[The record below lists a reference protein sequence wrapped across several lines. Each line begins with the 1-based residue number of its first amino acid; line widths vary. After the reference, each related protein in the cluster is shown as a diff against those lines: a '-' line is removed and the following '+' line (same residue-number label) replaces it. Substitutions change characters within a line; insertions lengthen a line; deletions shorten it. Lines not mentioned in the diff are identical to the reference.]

1 MLGLPIQTEV
11 KKQLPKSAIYTK
23 FQMNNA
29 QKERID
35 SDISKLV
42 IVNEILPSTINI
54 AAGENIKAFYVVNVL
69 LKNKKYD
76 EKNIAKISKL
86 IPQNILFVLEFE
98 NEIQLAIYHTKLIH
112 TEWLPKDDT
121 KIILKGLDLDSIWEN
136 LVKSIAFD
144 NEKLEMWNEKLS
156 LTENIVADDKKAKLE
171 KEIARLER
179 QARNEKQPKKKFEL
193 VQQIN
198 KLKNEMESKI

>member
-54 AAGENIKAFYVVNVL
+54 AAGENIKAFFVVNVL

-76 EKNIAKISKL
+76 EKNIAMISKL
-86 IPQNILFVLEFE
+86 IPQNILFILEFE

-121 KIILKGLDLDSIWEN
+121 RITLKGFDLDSIWEN
-136 LVKSIAFD
+136 IILQIGEIEIEQGNTLDDQIA
-144 NEKLEMWNEKLS
+144 
-156 LTENIVADDKKAKLE
+156 IDDKKAKLE
-171 KEIARLER
+171 KEIARLEK

-193 VQQIN
+193 VQIIN
-198 KLKNEMESKI
+198 RLKTERGTT

>member
-42 IVNEILPSTINI
+42 IVNEILPSTVNI
-54 AAGENIKAFYVVNVL
+54 AAGENIKAFFVVNVL

-76 EKNIAKISKL
+76 EKNIAMISKL
-86 IPQNILFVLEFE
+86 IPQNILFILEFE

-121 KIILKGLDLDSIWEN
+121 KITLKGLDLDATWEN
-136 LVKSIAFD
+136 IILQIGEIEIEQGNTLDDQIA
-144 NEKLEMWNEKLS
+144 
-156 LTENIVADDKKAKLE
+156 IDDKKAKLE

-193 VQQIN
+193 VQEIN
-198 KLKNEMESKI
+198 RLKRSLN

>member
-54 AAGENIKAFYVVNVL
+54 AAGENIKAFFVVNVL

-76 EKNIAKISKL
+76 EKNIAMISKL
-86 IPQNILFVLEFE
+86 IPQNILFILEFE

-121 KIILKGLDLDSIWEN
+121 RITLKGFDLDSIWEN
-136 LVKSIAFD
+136 IILQIGEIEIEQGNTLDDQIA
-144 NEKLEMWNEKLS
+144 
-156 LTENIVADDKKAKLE
+156 IDDKKAKLE
-171 KEIARLER
+171 KEIARLEK

-193 VQQIN
+193 VQKIQ
-198 KLKNEMESKI
+198 KLKAGENS

>member
-54 AAGENIKAFYVVNVL
+54 AAGENIKAFFVVNVL

-76 EKNIAKISKL
+76 ERNIAMISKL
-86 IPQNILFVLEFE
+86 IPQNILFILEFE

-121 KIILKGLDLDSIWEN
+121 RITLKGLDLDAIWEN
-136 LVKSIAFD
+136 IILQIGEIEIEQGNTLDDQIA
-144 NEKLEMWNEKLS
+144 
-156 LTENIVADDKKAKLE
+156 IDDKKARLE
-171 KEIARLER
+171 KEIARLEK

-193 VQQIN
+193 VQKIQ
-198 KLKNEMESKI
+198 KLKAGENS

>member
-54 AAGENIKAFYVVNVL
+54 AAGENIKAFFVVNVL

-76 EKNIAKISKL
+76 EKNIAMISKL
-86 IPQNILFVLEFE
+86 IPQNILFILEFE
-98 NEIQLAIYHTKLIH
+98 NKIQLAIYHTKLIH

-121 KIILKGLDLDSIWEN
+121 RITLKGFDLDSIWEN
-136 LVKSIAFD
+136 IILQIGEIEIEQGNTLDDQIA
-144 NEKLEMWNEKLS
+144 
-156 LTENIVADDKKAKLE
+156 IDDKKAKLE

-193 VQQIN
+193 VQQVSN
-198 KLKNEMESKI
+198 LKKELKEMSVIE

>member
-54 AAGENIKAFYVVNVL
+54 AAGENIKAFFVVNVL

-76 EKNIAKISKL
+76 ERNIAMISKL
-86 IPQNILFVLEFE
+86 IPQNILFILEFE

-112 TEWLPKDDT
+112 TEWLAKDDT
-121 KIILKGLDLDSIWEN
+121 KITLKGFDLDSIWEN
-136 LVKSIAFD
+136 IILQIGEIEIEQGNTLDDQIA
-144 NEKLEMWNEKLS
+144 
-156 LTENIVADDKKAKLE
+156 IDDKKARLE

-193 VQQIN
+193 VQRIN
-198 KLKNEMESKI
+198 KLKGT

>member
-54 AAGENIKAFYVVNVL
+54 AAGENIKAFFVVNVL

-76 EKNIAKISKL
+76 ERNIAMISKL
-86 IPQNILFVLEFE
+86 IPQNILFILEFE

-121 KIILKGLDLDSIWEN
+121 KITMKGLDLDAIWEN
-136 LVKSIAFD
+136 IILQIGEIEIEQGNTLDDQIA
-144 NEKLEMWNEKLS
+144 
-156 LTENIVADDKKAKLE
+156 IDDKKAKLE
-171 KEIARLER
+171 KEIVRLEK

-193 VQQIN
+193 VQKIQ
-198 KLKNEMESKI
+198 KLKGQM

>member
-11 KKQLPKSAIYTK
+11 KKQIPKSAIYTK
-23 FQMNNA
+23 FQMNTA

-42 IVNEILPSTINI
+42 IANEILPPTINI
-54 AAGENIKAFYVVNVL
+54 AAGESIKAFFVVNVL

-76 EKNIAKISKL
+76 ERNIAMISKL
-86 IPQNILFVLEFE
+86 IPQNILFVLECE
-98 NEIQLAIYHTKLIH
+98 NEIQLAIYYTKLIH
-112 TEWLPKDDT
+112 TDWISKDDA
-121 KIILKGLDLDSIWEN
+121 KITLKGLDLDSIWEN
-136 LVKSIAFD
+136 IILQIGEIEIEQGNTLDDQIA
-144 NEKLEMWNEKLS
+144 
-156 LTENIVADDKKAKLE
+156 IDDKKAKLE

-193 VQQIN
+193 VQ
-198 KLKNEMESKI
+198 KIIKMRKELFQ

>member
-1 MLGLPIQTEV
+1 MLGLPKQTEV

-23 FQMNNA
+23 FQMNNS

-35 SDISKLV
+35 SNISKLV

-54 AAGENIKAFYVVNVL
+54 AAGESIKAFFVVNVL

-76 EKNIAKISKL
+76 ERNIAMISKL
-86 IPQNILFVLEFE
+86 IPQNILFILEFE

-121 KIILKGLDLDSIWEN
+121 KITLKGLDLDSIWEN
-136 LVKSIAFD
+136 IILQIGEIEIEQGNILDDQIA
-144 NEKLEMWNEKLS
+144 
-156 LTENIVADDKKAKLE
+156 IDDKKAKLE
-171 KEIARLER
+171 KEIARLEK

-198 KLKNEMESKI
+198 KLKKELETYK

>member
-1 MLGLPIQTEV
+1 MLGLPKQTEV

-54 AAGENIKAFYVVNVL
+54 AAGENIKAFFVVNVL

-76 EKNIAKISKL
+76 ERNIAMISKL
-86 IPQNILFVLEFE
+86 IPQNILFILEFE

-121 KIILKGLDLDSIWEN
+121 KITLKGFDLDSIWEN
-136 LVKSIAFD
+136 IILQIGEIEIEQGNTLDDQIA
-144 NEKLEMWNEKLS
+144 
-156 LTENIVADDKKAKLE
+156 IDDKKARLE

-193 VQQIN
+193 VQKIN
-198 KLKNEMESKI
+198 TLKNEMRG

>member
-1 MLGLPIQTEV
+1 MLGLPKQTEV

-54 AAGENIKAFYVVNVL
+54 AAGENIKAFFVVNVL

-76 EKNIAKISKL
+76 ERNIAMISKL

-121 KIILKGLDLDSIWEN
+121 KITLKGLDLDATWEN
-136 LVKSIAFD
+136 IILQIGEIEIEQGNTLDDQIA
-144 NEKLEMWNEKLS
+144 
-156 LTENIVADDKKAKLE
+156 IDDKKARLE

-193 VQQIN
+193 VQQVSN
-198 KLKNEMESKI
+198 LKKELKEMSVIE

>member
-1 MLGLPIQTEV
+1 MLGLPKQTEV

-54 AAGENIKAFYVVNVL
+54 AAGEKIKAFFVVNVL

-76 EKNIAKISKL
+76 ERNIAMISKL
-86 IPQNILFVLEFE
+86 IPQNILFILEFE

-121 KIILKGLDLDSIWEN
+121 KITLKGLDLDAIWEN
-136 LVKSIAFD
+136 IILQIGEIEIEQGNTLDDQIA
-144 NEKLEMWNEKLS
+144 
-156 LTENIVADDKKAKLE
+156 IDDKKARLE
-171 KEIARLER
+171 KEIARLEK

-193 VQQIN
+193 VQQVN
-198 KLKNEMESKI
+198 KLKKELEINK

>member
-54 AAGENIKAFYVVNVL
+54 AAGENIKAFFVVNVL

-76 EKNIAKISKL
+76 ERNIAMISKL
-86 IPQNILFVLEFE
+86 IPQNILFILEFE

-121 KIILKGLDLDSIWEN
+121 RITLKGLDLDAIWEN
-136 LVKSIAFD
+136 IILQIGEIEIEQGNTLDDQIA
-144 NEKLEMWNEKLS
+144 
-156 LTENIVADDKKAKLE
+156 IDDKKAKLE

-193 VQQIN
+193 VQEIN
-198 KLKNEMESKI
+198 RLKRSLN

>member
-35 SDISKLV
+35 SDKSKLV

-54 AAGENIKAFYVVNVL
+54 AAGENIKAFFVVNVL

-76 EKNIAKISKL
+76 ERNIAMISKL

-112 TEWLPKDDT
+112 TEWLPKDVT
-121 KIILKGLDLDSIWEN
+121 KITLKGLDLDSIWEN
-136 LVKSIAFD
+136 IILQIGEIEIEQGNTLDAQIA
-144 NEKLEMWNEKLS
+144 
-156 LTENIVADDKKAKLE
+156 IDDKKARLE
-171 KEIARLER
+171 KEIARLEK

-193 VQQIN
+193 VQKIN
-198 KLKNEMESKI
+198 TLKNEMRG

>member
-54 AAGENIKAFYVVNVL
+54 AAGENIKAFFVVNVL

-76 EKNIAKISKL
+76 ERNIAMISKL
-86 IPQNILFVLEFE
+86 IPQNILFILEFE

>member
-54 AAGENIKAFYVVNVL
+54 AAGENIKAFFVVNVL

-76 EKNIAKISKL
+76 ERNIAMISKL
-86 IPQNILFVLEFE
+86 IPQNILFILEFE

-121 KIILKGLDLDSIWEN
+121 KITLKGLDLDATWEN
-136 LVKSIAFD
+136 IILQIGEIEIEQGNTLDDQIA
-144 NEKLEMWNEKLS
+144 
-156 LTENIVADDKKAKLE
+156 IDDKKAKLE
-171 KEIARLER
+171 KEIARLEK

-193 VQQIN
+193 VLKIQ
-198 KLKNEMESKI
+198 KLKAGENS

>member
-54 AAGENIKAFYVVNVL
+54 AAGENIKAFFVVNVL

-76 EKNIAKISKL
+76 EKSIAMISKL
-86 IPQNILFVLEFE
+86 IPQNILFILEFE

-121 KIILKGLDLDSIWEN
+121 KITLKGFDLDSIWEN
-136 LVKSIAFD
+136 IILQIGEIEIEQGNTLDDQIA
-144 NEKLEMWNEKLS
+144 
-156 LTENIVADDKKAKLE
+156 IDDKKARLE

-193 VQQIN
+193 VQRIN
-198 KLKNEMESKI
+198 KLKGT

>member
-54 AAGENIKAFYVVNVL
+54 AAGENIKAFFVVNVL

-76 EKNIAKISKL
+76 ERNIAMISKL
-86 IPQNILFVLEFE
+86 IPQNILFVLECE

-112 TEWLPKDDT
+112 TEWLAKDDT
-121 KIILKGLDLDSIWEN
+121 KITLKGFDLDSIWEN
-136 LVKSIAFD
+136 IILQIGEIEIEQGNTLDDQIA
-144 NEKLEMWNEKLS
+144 
-156 LTENIVADDKKAKLE
+156 IDDKKAKLE
-171 KEIARLER
+171 KEI
-179 QARNEKQPKKKFEL
+179 
-193 VQQIN
+193 
-198 KLKNEMESKI
+198 

>member
-54 AAGENIKAFYVVNVL
+54 AAGENIKAFFVVNVL
-69 LKNKKYD
+69 LKKEKYD
-76 EKNIAKISKL
+76 ERNIAMISKL
-86 IPQNILFVLEFE
+86 IPQNILFILEFE

-112 TEWLPKDDT
+112 TEWLPKDVA
-121 KIILKGLDLDSIWEN
+121 KITLKGLDLDAIWEN
-136 LVKSIAFD
+136 IILQIGEIEIEQGNTLDDQIA
-144 NEKLEMWNEKLS
+144 
-156 LTENIVADDKKAKLE
+156 IDDKKARLE

-193 VQQIN
+193 VQQVN
-198 KLKNEMESKI
+198 KLKAELKS

>member
-29 QKERID
+29 QKEKID
-35 SDISKLV
+35 ADISKMV
-42 IVNEILPSTINI
+42 IVNEILPSTVNI
-54 AAGENIKAFYVVNVL
+54 AAGESIKAFFVVNVL

-76 EKNIAKISKL
+76 ERNIAMISKL
-86 IPQNILFVLEFE
+86 IPQNILFILEFE

-112 TEWLPKDDT
+112 TEWLPKDDK
-121 KIILKGLDLDSIWEN
+121 KITLKGFDLDSIWEN
-136 LVKSIAFD
+136 IILQIGEIEIEQGNTLDDQIA
-144 NEKLEMWNEKLS
+144 
-156 LTENIVADDKKAKLE
+156 IDDKKAKLE
-171 KEIARLER
+171 KEIARLEK

-193 VQQIN
+193 VQKIQ
-198 KLKNEMESKI
+198 KLKAGENS

>member
-1 MLGLPIQTEV
+1 MLGLPKQTEV

-54 AAGENIKAFYVVNVL
+54 AAGEKIKAFFVVNVL

-76 EKNIAKISKL
+76 ERNIAMISKL
-86 IPQNILFVLEFE
+86 IPQNILFILEFE

-121 KIILKGLDLDSIWEN
+121 RITLKGFDLDSIWEN
-136 LVKSIAFD
+136 IILQIGEIEIEQGNTLDDQIA
-144 NEKLEMWNEKLS
+144 
-156 LTENIVADDKKAKLE
+156 IDDKKAKLE

-193 VQQIN
+193 VQQVN
-198 KLKNEMESKI
+198 KLKKELENGI

>member
-1 MLGLPIQTEV
+1 MLGLPTQTEV

-54 AAGENIKAFYVVNVL
+54 AAGENIKAFFVVNVL

-76 EKNIAKISKL
+76 ERNIAMISKL
-86 IPQNILFVLEFE
+86 IPQNILFILEFE

-121 KIILKGLDLDSIWEN
+121 RITLNGFDLDSIWEN
-136 LVKSIAFD
+136 IILQIGEIEIEQGNTLDDQIA
-144 NEKLEMWNEKLS
+144 
-156 LTENIVADDKKAKLE
+156 IDDKKAKLE

-193 VQQIN
+193 VQQVN
-198 KLKNEMESKI
+198 KLKAELKS

>member
-54 AAGENIKAFYVVNVL
+54 AAGENIKAFFVVNVL

-76 EKNIAKISKL
+76 ERNIAMISKL
-86 IPQNILFVLEFE
+86 IQQNILFVLECE

-121 KIILKGLDLDSIWEN
+121 KITLKGLDLDAIWEN
-136 LVKSIAFD
+136 IILQIGEIEIEQGNTLDDQIA
-144 NEKLEMWNEKLS
+144 
-156 LTENIVADDKKAKLE
+156 IDDKKAKLE

-193 VQQIN
+193 VQQVSN
-198 KLKNEMESKI
+198 LKKELKEMSVIE

>member
-54 AAGENIKAFYVVNVL
+54 AAGKNIKAFFVVNVL

-76 EKNIAKISKL
+76 ERNIAMISKL
-86 IPQNILFVLEFE
+86 IPQNILFILEFE
-98 NEIQLAIYHTKLIH
+98 NEIQLAIYHTKLIP
-112 TEWLPKDDT
+112 TEWLPKVDT
-121 KIILKGLDLDSIWEN
+121 RITLKGFDLDSIWEN
-136 LVKSIAFD
+136 IILQIGEIEIEQGNTLDDQIA
-144 NEKLEMWNEKLS
+144 
-156 LTENIVADDKKAKLE
+156 IDDKKAKLE
-171 KEIARLER
+171 KEIARLEK

-193 VQQIN
+193 VQ
-198 KLKNEMESKI
+198 KIQQLNAGDNS

>member
-54 AAGENIKAFYVVNVL
+54 AAGESVKAFFVVNVL

-76 EKNIAKISKL
+76 ERNIAMISKL

-121 KIILKGLDLDSIWEN
+121 KITLKGLDLDATWEN
-136 LVKSIAFD
+136 IILQIGEIEIEQGNTLDDQIA
-144 NEKLEMWNEKLS
+144 
-156 LTENIVADDKKAKLE
+156 IDDKKAKLE

-193 VQQIN
+193 VQEIN
-198 KLKNEMESKI
+198 RLKRSLN